1 VTDTLVFLAAPEK
14 EGIQDMTETDLIN
27 MRRTIYLT
35 IMNSLNFE
43 EAVHKLLNVQIPP
56 GNEVSD
62 AQRSRKAGPHRISL
76 FVDRAV

>member
-1 VTDTLVFLAAPEK
+1 
-14 EGIQDMTETDLIN
+14 MTETDLIN

-56 GNEVSD
+56 GNEV
-62 AQRSRKAGPHRISL
+62 RSLHIPSY
-76 FVDRAV
+76 AVANHCCAD